1 MNYNA
6 HSIFQLFSIAVAVVL
21 EPLVCHVAHGSQL
34 VVSPLI
40 LSSRQTC
47 SAASWCPVQ
56 WSSGDSHS
64 RTWCL
69 GAAPPCVGRWETKS
83 LCVCCLA
90 CCTVLLY
97 VIQAASRRTLILWC
111 SWICLG
117 VPLSHVFYIL
127 KRRTF
132 LDLLWL
138 NYDLILLV
146 IQSTLS
152 WTLLHSITRLKRFQ
166 RQATD
171 WTSILCQ

>member
-69 GAAPPCVGRWETKS
+69 GAAPPVSGAERQRV
-83 LCVCCLA
+83 CVCAVWRVARCYCMSYRLHRGGLWF
-90 CCTVLLY
+90 CGVRES
-97 VIQAASRRTLILWC
+97 ASR
-111 SWICLG
+111 
-117 VPLSHVFYIL
+117 SHSAMFFYIL

-132 LDLLWL
+132 LDLLCL

-171 WTSILCQ
+171 WTIILCQ